1 MAEKIDRTG
10 FNPNTYIYYYFD
22 NYARF
27 GSRAGTSFSDINNVR
42 RESLLEKQ
50 LMTFKEHERSLL
62 GISEDTSSTYEDIL
76 DPAFWDEIFIT
87 SQQYD
92 VEVMPDQKLS
102 TFSASGKSRAL
113 AEQKAEELAS
123 HVITFS
129 NNLKKISEQMYEKA
143 GLGSNYQ
150 EYMAGIANEY
160 AKTMGIPKRKVAQQI
175 LSELMAQDGIKTLNS
190 YGKDVRGQL
199 ASDMEKLT
207 LAAIALPS
215 YKSFI
220 ANNSDLLKGAGSNKS
235 KFFRTVASKLTSIRN
250 HAKGLAHEIA
260 VELGASAADGVIR
273 KHLAKIG
280 VEVVG
285 ATNTGGGYS
294 SGIRGLGW
302 LGIEQRM
309 SGRLSQPVS
318 EDDIAFQRSRNK
330 GDVGVSIMID
340 SNGNGKVEANIGFN
354 VKNYSK
360 VVHSKFKSY
369 TIHDDGSF
377 SALYRVAFPDDVN
390 FQYIF
395 NIGAGHTSAK
405 NFENGLTAKD
415 LDSAWNN
422 IIRTVAVSNLT
433 YAMAGNITENVLF
446 MVLNRKIFPISHILE
461 RILNYIKSGEGD
473 YKSITDSDNWF
484 GYGQQIRGISR
495 RKFMSAS
502 KWIGDRKGGWITWS
516 TPYGSGSKPAS
527 ADPELAQERS
537 GKARES
543 LQSLLSK
550 ATMSIS
556 LRTLASMVQ

>member
-1 MAEKIDRTG
+1 MAKKIDRSG

-27 GSRAGTSFSDINNVR
+27 GSRAGTSFTDINNVR
-42 RESLLEKQ
+42 RQSLLEKQ
-50 LMTFKEHERSLL
+50 LATFKQHERSLL
-62 GISEDTSSTYEDIL
+62 RINDDTAATYEDIL
-76 DPAFWDEIFIT
+76 DPAFWNEIIIA

-92 VEVMPDQKLS
+92 VDVMPGQKLS
-102 TFSASGKSRAL
+102 SYSVSGNSRAL
-113 AEQKAEELAS
+113 AEQKADELANNI
-123 HVITFS
+123 VTFS
-129 NNLKKISEQMYEKA
+129 DNLKIISEQMYEKA

-150 EYMAGIANEY
+150 EYMAGIANKY
-160 AKTMGIPKRKVAQQI
+160 AETMGIPKGKVAQQI
-175 LSELMAQDGIKTLNS
+175 LSELMAQDGIKTLNN
-190 YGKDVRGQL
+190 YGSDVRGQL

-215 YKSFI
+215 YESFI
-220 ANNSDLLKGAGSNKS
+220 ANNAGLLKGAGSNKS
-235 KFFRTVASKLTSIRN
+235 KFFRTVVSKLTSLRN
-250 HAKGLAHEIA
+250 HAKGAAHEIT
-260 VELGASAADGVIR
+260 VELGASAADGIIR

-294 SGIRGLGW
+294 SGLRGLGW
-302 LGIEQRM
+302 LGVEQRM
-309 SGRLSQPVS
+309 DGALSQPVS
-318 EDDIAFQRSRNK
+318 EEDIAFQRARNK

-340 SNGNGKVEANIGFN
+340 NNGNGRVEADIGFN
-354 VKNYSK
+354 IKNYSK
-360 VVHSKFKSY
+360 IVNGRFKSY
-369 TIHDDGSF
+369 TIHDEGSF

-390 FQYIF
+390 YQYLF

-405 NFENGLTAKD
+405 NFDSGLTGKK
-415 LDSAWNN
+415 LDSAWND

-446 MVLNRKIFPISHILE
+446 MVLNRKIFPISYVLE

-473 YKSITDSDNWF
+473 YKSITDTDNWF

-495 RKFMSAS
+495 SKFMAVS
-502 KWIGDRKGGWITWS
+502 KWKGDRKGGWITWS
-516 TPYGSGSKPAS
+516 APYGTGSKPAS
-527 ADPELAQERS
+527 ADPVLAQERS
-537 GKARES
+537 SEARDS